1 MNLLF
6 TRRKNIKT
14 NTLILEIN
22 SRIFIETNPNTLNQN
37 NLILEYNFHNQV
49 ASSFNGKSKKV
60 SKSEIK
66 IINPFCLIRSIRLY
80 LSETQFIEN
89 VSTSLFP
96 ENSVPLKYLK
106 ILTLPKNYF

>member
-6 TRRKNIKT
+6 TQRKNIKT

-22 SRIFIETNPNTLNQN
+22 SSIFIETNPNTLNQN

-49 ASSFNGKSKKV
+49 ASFFNGKSRKV

-66 IINPFCLIRSIRLY
+66 IVNPFCLIRSIRLY
-80 LSETQFIEN
+80 PSETQFIEN

-96 ENSVPLKYLK
+96 ENSISPKCLKT
-106 ILTLPKNYF
+106 LTLSKNHF